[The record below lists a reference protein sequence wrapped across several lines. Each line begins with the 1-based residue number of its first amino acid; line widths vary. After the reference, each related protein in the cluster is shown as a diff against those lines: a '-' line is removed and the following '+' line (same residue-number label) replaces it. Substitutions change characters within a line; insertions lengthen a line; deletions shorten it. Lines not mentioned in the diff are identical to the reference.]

1 MIKLENISKQFDNTV
16 VLKNVNIEFEPEK
29 TYAIIGSSGA
39 GKSTLLR
46 CINLLEKPSTG
57 NVIVDGV
64 NIIKDKEYLSTIRE
78 KIGMVFQNF
87 NLFAHMSA
95 KKNVMFALLKVKK
108 MTSEEAEKEAVQQ
121 LTNVG
126 LAHRLDN
133 YPHQLSGGE
142 KQRVAIARAL
152 AMHPKAMLFDEPTSA
167 LDPEMTQEVLKVIK
181 ALNHTGK
188 TNIIVTHE
196 IKFAQEVADIIV
208 FMNNAEILE
217 VTNTMD
223 FFVQPKTERA
233 RELLSNLTLTTVS
246 A

>member
-1 MIKLENISKQFDNTV
+1 MIKLENISKKFNETV
-16 VLKNVNIEFEPEK
+16 VLKDINIEFEPEK

-46 CINLLEKPSTG
+46 CINLLEKPTTG
-57 NVIVDGV
+57 KVIVDG
-64 NIIKDKEYLSTIRE
+64 IDLIKDKTLLNPIRE

-108 MTSEEAEKEAVQQ
+108 MKLAEAEAEAIMQ

-126 LAHRLDN
+126 LAQRLDN

-152 AMHPKAMLFDEPTSA
+152 AMHPKTILFDEPTSA

-181 ALNHTGK
+181 SLNHTGM

-196 IKFAQEVADIIV
+196 IKFAQEVADVIV

-217 VTNTMD
+217 VSNTKE
-223 FFVQPKTERA
+223 FFEKPKTERA
-233 RELLSNLTLTTVS
+233 KEFLSNMI
-246 A
+246 

>member
-1 MIKLENISKQFDNTV
+1 MISLLNVSKSFGDTT
-16 VLKNVNIEFEPEK
+16 VLKNVTIDFEPEK

-46 CINLLEKPSTG
+46 CINLMEVPTTG
-57 NVIVDGV
+57 SVIIDGV
-64 NIIKDKEYLSTIRE
+64 DLVKDRKQLNQVRE

-95 KKNVMFALLKVKK
+95 LNNVTFALRKVKK
-108 MTSEEAEKEAVQQ
+108 MNETEAKDVAVKY
-121 LTNVG
+121 LTEVG
-126 LAHRLDN
+126 LQHRLDN

-152 AMHPKAMLFDEPTSA
+152 AMKPMAMLFDEPTSA

-181 ALNHTGK
+181 NLNHIGM

-196 IKFAQEVADIIV
+196 IKFAQEVADVII
-208 FMNNAEILE
+208 FMNQAEILE
-217 VTNTMD
+217 VTETKT
-223 FFVQPKTERA
+223 FFSAPKSERA
-233 RELLSNLTLTTVS
+233 KTFLANMI
-246 A
+246 

>member
-1 MIKLENISKQFDNTV
+1 MIKLENISKKFNETV
-16 VLKNVNIEFEPEK
+16 VLKDINIEFEPEK

-46 CINLLEKPSTG
+46 CINLLEKPTTG
-57 NVIVDGV
+57 KVIVDGV
-64 NIIKDKEYLSTIRE
+64 DLIKDKTLLNPIRE

-95 KKNVMFALLKVKK
+95 KKNVMFALIKVKK
-108 MTSEEAEKEAVQQ
+108 MKIAEAEAEAIMQ

-126 LAHRLDN
+126 LAQRLDN

-152 AMHPKAMLFDEPTSA
+152 AMHPKTILFDEPTSA

-181 ALNHTGK
+181 SLNHTGM

-196 IKFAQEVADIIV
+196 IKFAQEVADVII

-217 VTNTMD
+217 VSNTKE
-223 FFVQPKTERA
+223 FFEKPKTERA
-233 RELLSNLTLTTVS
+233 KEFLSNMI
-246 A
+246 

>member
-1 MIKLENISKQFDNTV
+1 MIRLTNVSKDFKKIT
-16 VLKNVNIEFEPEK
+16 VLKNITIEFEAEK

-46 CINLLEKPSTG
+46 CINLLEIPTTG
-57 NVIVDGV
+57 QVVVDGV
-64 NIIKDKEYLSTIRE
+64 DLMKDKKKLSFIRE

-95 KKNVMFALLKVKK
+95 LHNVMFALIKVKK
-108 MTSEEAEKEAVQQ
+108 LNDHEAQRQAVEY
-121 LTNVG
+121 LTQVG
-126 LAHRLDN
+126 LQYRLNN

-152 AMHPKAMLFDEPTSA
+152 AMKPSVMLFDEPTSA

-181 ALNHTGK
+181 QLNHIGM

-196 IKFAQEVADIIV
+196 IKFAQEVADYII
-208 FMNNAEILE
+208 FMDNAEILE
-217 VTNTMD
+217 VTPTKT
-223 FFVQPKTERA
+223 FFSQPKSLRA
-233 RELLSNLTLTTVS
+233 SEFLSNMI
-246 A
+246 

>member
-1 MIKLENISKQFDNTV
+1 MIKLENISKKFNETV
-16 VLKNVNIEFEPEK
+16 VLKDINIEFEPEK

-46 CINLLEKPSTG
+46 CINLLEKPTTG
-57 NVIVDGV
+57 KVIVDGV
-64 NIIKDKEYLSTIRE
+64 DLINDKTLLNPIRE

-95 KKNVMFALLKVKK
+95 KKNVMFALIKVKK
-108 MTSEEAEKEAVQQ
+108 MKQAEAEAEAVMQ

-126 LAHRLDN
+126 LAQRLDN

-152 AMHPKAMLFDEPTSA
+152 AMHPKTILFDEPTSA

-181 ALNHTGK
+181 SLNHTGM

-196 IKFAQEVADIIV
+196 IKFAQEVADVIV

-217 VTNTMD
+217 VSNTKE
-223 FFVQPKTERA
+223 FFEKPKTERA
-233 RELLSNLTLTTVS
+233 KEFLSNMI
-246 A
+246 